1 MKPVVPHQAIAP
13 EPRAAMTDRE
23 RWTIYPL
30 LFLTLGIAVK
40 DRIIDTVQCGTL
52 VVRDRQGHQQVIIEA
67 TPSGGIIR
75 ADAGKSQIGLLLGH
89 TDRLAGLMFVDEQ
102 GKLHSP
108 SLVIQTPPA
117 SGGKQREGRGKDRE
131 SPPGQPGHEA
141 SPPATDG
148 EPQPDHTPAPAEASQ
163 PDNTD
168 LPTRPDPS

>member
-1 MKPVVPHQAIAP
+1 
-13 EPRAAMTDRE
+13 MTDRE

-40 DRIIDTVQCGTL
+40 DRIVDTVQCGTL

-67 TPSGGIIR
+67 TPAGGIIR

-108 SLVIQTPPA
+108 SLVIQTPNSGEQKRSARAGRLDMERADESGPA
-117 SGGKQREGRGKDRE
+117 ADNAE
-131 SPPGQPGHEA
+131 SPAADGQPSIDPGA
-141 SPPATDG
+141 QPP
-148 EPQPDHTPAPAEASQ
+148 TPNP
-163 PDNTD
+163 
-168 LPTRPDPS
+168 